1 MDATVQ
7 RPHAAHAPV
16 IYKTFVPP
24 PPYDGFIENIWYW
37 EGYDP
42 GHAKDTIMASGRT
55 GIMVNLSEDALT
67 WYDGE
72 RYGRRNC
79 IPGIAVCGTHS
90 THFAI
95 DAFQASNMGV
105 QFKPGGAF
113 AFFGGS
119 AREFANAHVSL
130 ADIWGADAHRL
141 HQRLVAAP
149 TPDAKMAILFRAMV
163 GRYQESERH
172 PAVALAPSRFARAP
186 ASHQRARGG
195 ARGRGQRQAAHPS
208 VRRTG
213 RHDTEDLSARIP
225 VPARSWACPY
235 GAERRLDGRG
245 RTPRILRPA
254 AFHPRVPEILRFYA
268 YGVFQVARTLSP
280 APAADRLRRIFYNRS
295 RACCVRKSH
304 DRTAARNFH
313 LPDC

>member
-1 MDATVQ
+1 MDASVQ

-24 PPYDGFIENIWYW
+24 PPYDAFIENIWYW

-72 RYGRRNC
+72 RYGRRNR

-119 AREFANAHVSL
+119 ARDFANAHISL

-141 HQRLVAAP
+141 HQRLVQAP
-149 TPDAKMAILFRAMV
+149 TPEAKMAMLFRAMLD
-163 GRYQESERH
+163 RHRDIERH
-172 PAVALAPSRFARAP
+172 PVVTLALSRLARAP
-186 ASHQRARGG
+186 HRTSVRAIAREAEVSAKRLINLFAEQVGMTPKLYLRVSRFQRVLARVHE
-195 ARGRGQRQAAHPS
+195 APS
-208 VRRTG
+208 VDWMEEVE
-213 RHDTEDLSARIP
+213 RHGYYDQPHFIREFREFSGFTPTEYFKLRGPYLQHIP
-225 VPARSWACPY
+225 
-235 GAERRLDGRG
+235 L
-245 RTPRILRPA
+245 
-254 AFHPRVPEILRFYA
+254 
-268 YGVFQVARTLSP
+268 
-280 APAADRLRRIFYNRS
+280 
-295 RACCVRKSH
+295 
-304 DRTAARNFH
+304 TA
-313 LPDC
+313 